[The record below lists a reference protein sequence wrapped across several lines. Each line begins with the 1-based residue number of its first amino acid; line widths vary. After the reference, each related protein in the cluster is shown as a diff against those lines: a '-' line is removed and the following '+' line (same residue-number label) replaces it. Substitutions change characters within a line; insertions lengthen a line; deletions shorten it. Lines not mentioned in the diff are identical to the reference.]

1 MKMKSQE
8 FASEQSLFLKIAK
21 ISQKVNL
28 LTEEVGRFINSQKKH
43 KKDYMAKTKF
53 KAVRD
58 LENKQ
63 YLNQSCLESLPVE
76 EKLRVGYYNF

>member
-1 MKMKSQE
+1 MKSQE

-28 LTEEVGRFINSQKKH
+28 LTEAVGKFINSQKKH

>member
-1 MKMKSQE
+1 MKSQE

>member
-1 MKMKSQE
+1 MKSQE

-21 ISQKVNL
+21 ISQKINL